1 MDLGTDLTREIS
13 FHHLNSSPHS
23 HPQTT
28 IGGDDG
34 STIPAIEPGKSA
46 AVIEAERDAS
56 IRSRASRKGRSDVE
70 NPRSAPCF
78 DLANDPLQLSSRITS
93 LSQINLLKA
102 SNVSWRREQS
112 RKGPSLSESQR
123 TSKIRKFYAD
133 QNEKIQHFLKPVD
146 EHLRDARDIQ
156 DETQMRYRIAVVGS
170 FVANIVLCG
179 LQLYGAISSGSL
191 SLFTTMADAVFD
203 PMSNVVLMLSN
214 RAIKRVDGR
223 KFPSGNAKIETVGNI
238 IFSFLM
244 CSVSFI
250 LIVLS
255 IRDLTVAQQGNTT
268 SFHLPSV
275 IAVSIAFVTK
285 LCLFLYCW
293 TIKHI
298 YSQVEILWEDHRND
312 LFINGFGILTSV
324 GGSKLAWWIDP
335 MGAIILSCLIVFLWG
350 RTAYSEFQLL
360 IGVAADAQ
368 EQQLI
373 TYISMTHSPLISQID
388 TVRAYHSGVRLVVE
402 VDIVMDPNETL
413 QTTHDVSDAL
423 QTKLE
428 SLPNVE
434 RAFVHVDYE
443 TTHKPVSGLQSFG
456 LRSFLIC

>member
-13 FHHLNSSPHS
+13 YHHLDSSPHS

-28 IGGDDG
+28 VGGDDR
-34 STIPAIEPGKSA
+34 STVPVLEPGKSA
-46 AVIEAERDAS
+46 AEIQAERDAS
-56 IRSRASRKGRSDVE
+56 IRSRTSRSGRSDVE

-78 DLANDPLQLSSRITS
+78 DIAHDPLQLSSRITS

-102 SNVSWRREQS
+102 GNVSRRRDQS
-112 RKGPSLSESQR
+112 RKVPSLSESQR
-123 TSKIRKFYAD
+123 TSKIRKFYED

-146 EHLRDARDIQ
+146 EHLRDARDVQ
-156 DETQMRYRIAVVGS
+156 DGTQMRYRIAVVGS

-203 PMSNVVLMLSN
+203 PMSNVVLMVSN

-238 IFSFLM
+238 LFSFLM

-255 IRDLTVAQQGNTT
+255 IRDLSDPPKSDTT
-268 SFHLPSV
+268 KFHLPSV
-275 IAVSIAFVTK
+275 IAVCIAFVTK
-285 LCLFLYCW
+285 LCLFFYCW

-335 MGAIILSCLIVFLWG
+335 MGAILLSCLIVFLWS
-350 RTAYSEFQLL
+350 RTAYAEFQLL

-368 EQQLI
+368 DQQLI

-443 TTHKPVSGLQSFG
+443 TTHKPEH
-456 LRSFLIC
+456 FLKKEL

>member
-1 MDLGTDLTREIS
+1 MDIGTDLTREIS
-13 FHHLNSSPHS
+13 FRHLNSSPHS

-28 IGGDDG
+28 IGSDDR
-34 STIPAIEPGKSA
+34 STIPVLEPGKSA

-78 DLANDPLQLSSRITS
+78 DLANNPLQLSSRITS

-102 SNVSWRREQS
+102 GN
-112 RKGPSLSESQR
+112 
-123 TSKIRKFYAD
+123 
-133 QNEKIQHFLKPVD
+133 PVD
-146 EHLRDARDIQ
+146 EHLRDARDIH

-223 KFPSGNAKIETVGNI
+223 KFPSRNAKIETVGNI
-238 IFSFLM
+238 
-244 CSVSFI
+244 
-250 LIVLS
+250 VLKRPDVFG
-255 IRDLTVAQQGNTT
+255 I
-268 SFHLPSV
+268 
-275 IAVSIAFVTK
+275 
-285 LCLFLYCW
+285 
-293 TIKHI
+293 I
-298 YSQVEILWEDHRND
+298 YSHCVVDPGLDSRPTNKHCICDKVVLVLVLLDDQAHILPGRDLWEDHRND

-402 VDIVMDPNETL
+402 VGIVMDPNATL
-413 QTTHDVSDAL
+413 QTTHDVSDDL

-434 RAFVHVDYE
+434 RAFVDVDDE
-443 TTHKPVSGLQSFG
+443 TTHKPEH
-456 LRSFLIC
+456 FLKKKL

>member
-1 MDLGTDLTREIS
+1 MDYGTDLTREIS
-13 FHHLNSSPHS
+13 FRHLNSSAHP
-23 HPQTT
+23 HPQKTV
-28 IGGDDG
+28 GGDDR
-34 STIPAIEPGKSA
+34 STIPVLEPGKSA

-56 IRSRASRKGRSDVE
+56 IRSRASRSGRSDVE

-93 LSQINLLKA
+93 LSQVNLLRA
-102 SNVSWRREQS
+102 GSLSRRRDQS
-112 RKGPSLSESQR
+112 RKVPSLSESQR

-133 QNEKIQHFLKPVD
+133 QNDKIQRLLKPVD

-170 FVANIVLCG
+170 FVANIILCG

-214 RAIKRVDGR
+214 LAIKRVDGR
-223 KFPSGNAKIETVGNI
+223 KFPSGNGKIETVGNI
-238 IFSFLM
+238 VFSFLM
-244 CSVSFI
+244 CSVSLI
-250 LIVLS
+250 LIVFS
-255 IRDLTVAQQGNTT
+255 IRDLTVAPQSTT
-268 SFHLPSV
+268 SSFHLPSV

-285 LCLFLYCW
+285 LSLFLYCW

-335 MGAIILSCLIVFLWG
+335 MGAVILSCLIVFLWG

-360 IGVAADAQ
+360 VGVAANAQ
-368 EQQLI
+368 DQQLI
-373 TYISMTHSPLISQID
+373 TYISMTHSPLITQID
-388 TVRAYHSGVRLVVE
+388 TVRAYYSGVRLVVE
-402 VDIVMDPNETL
+402 VDIVMDPTETL

-423 QTKLE
+423 QSKLE

-443 TTHKPVSGLQSFG
+443 TTHKPEH
-456 LRSFLIC
+456 FLKKEL

>member
-1 MDLGTDLTREIS
+1 MDLGTDLTREFS
-13 FHHLNSSPHS
+13 FHHLDSSAHS

-28 IGGDDG
+28 VGSDDR
-34 STIPAIEPGKSA
+34 SNIPVLEHGKSA

-56 IRSRASRKGRSDVE
+56 IRSRASRSGRSDVE
-70 NPRSAPCF
+70 NPRAAPCF
-78 DLANDPLQLSSRITS
+78 DLAHDPLQLSSRITS

-102 SNVSWRREQS
+102 GNVSRRRDQS
-112 RKGPSLSESQR
+112 RKVPSLSESQR
-123 TSKIRKFYAD
+123 KSKIRKFYED

-146 EHLRDARDIQ
+146 EHLRDARDVQ

-203 PMSNVVLMLSN
+203 PMSNVVLMMSN

-238 IFSFLM
+238 LFSFLM

-255 IRDLTVAQQGNTT
+255 IRDLSAPPQSGTAK
-268 SFHLPSV
+268 FHLPSV
-275 IAVSIAFVTK
+275 IAVCIAFVTK

-335 MGAIILSCLIVFLWG
+335 MGAVLLSCLIVFLWG

-443 TTHKPVSGLQSFG
+443 TTHKPEH
-456 LRSFLIC
+456 FLKKEL